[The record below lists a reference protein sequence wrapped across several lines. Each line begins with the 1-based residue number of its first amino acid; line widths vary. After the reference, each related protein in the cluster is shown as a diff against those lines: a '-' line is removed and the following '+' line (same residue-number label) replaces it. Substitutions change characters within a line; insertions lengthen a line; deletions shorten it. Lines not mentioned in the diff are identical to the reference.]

1 MVDRS
6 DNTFEGSAPRKAPG
20 TSNAQGNTSQP
31 TEEGTENV
39 DGRDAGTS
47 GASRPRGKTE
57 DPDKTL

>member
-6 DNTFEGSAPRKAPG
+6 DNTFEGNEPRKATG
-20 TSNAQGNTSQP
+20 TGNVEGNASQP
-31 TEEGTENV
+31 AERDTEHV